1 MATCLSVR
9 ELKFLVLLI
18 ALACIGETA
27 NADPLQVGQTVT
39 PPVTAGMG
47 LVGDNLTASGPIQFA
62 GAGFSGT
69 LTSSVLR
76 NDATNPFGI
85 DKLTF
90 TYLLRNDLAST
101 NALHR
106 LTLSSFENVRID
118 VSTKVDQMASV
129 GDPPWRKPVMADRS
143 TADVLGFSFLPLGDG
158 PITPGHYSSLL
169 IVHTDASA
177 FTPTTASVID
187 GSIATVSSFA
197 PLAAV
202 PEPGTCIL
210 AVLGAIGLVVLLCP
224 RATVA
229 QRSPHGGNRVGGQ
242 QDLGVD

>member
-1 MATCLSVR
+1 MPRYLRVR
-9 ELKFLVLLI
+9 RQRVLFPLIVLL
-18 ALACIGETA
+18 CICEVA
-27 NADPLQVGQTVT
+27 NADPLQVGQTVV

-47 LVGDNLTASGPIQFA
+47 IVGDNLTVSVPVTFS

-69 LTSSVLR
+69 LASSVLT
-76 NDATNPFGI
+76 NDATNPFGA

-90 TYLLRNDLAST
+90 TYLLRNDLSSS
-101 NALHR
+101 NVLHR

-118 VSTKVDQMASV
+118 VSTKVDGMPIV
-129 GDPPWRKPVMADRS
+129 GDAPWRKPVMADRS

-169 IVHTDASA
+169 VVHTDASA

-210 AVLGAIGLVVLLCP
+210 AALGAIGLVGFH
-224 RATVA
+224 R
-229 QRSPHGGNRVGGQ
+229 RVRR
-242 QDLGVD
+242 